1 MVPAV
6 IVTTTT
12 SSAMEFR
19 RRAKLFERNSF
30 LEKIRNRNKPKTDP
44 NCGVMTIKQKDSISK
59 YWNIYYIVFYPII
72 MDSK

>member
-1 MVPAV
+1 
-6 IVTTTT
+6 
-12 SSAMEFR
+12 MEFR

-59 YWNIYYIVFYPII
+59 YWNTYYKELFSPDNNGLKVN
-72 MDSK
+72 